1 MGYKTE
7 EEKRLNK
14 DEQQYNVIG
23 SEVLPQDNGYEFNEE
38 LKHDKNGEDNRVN
51 LNMCSAYTHVF
62 AADTLRSIAVVAA
75 SIISETVDSVTSE
88 VADSSAAVIV
98 SLIIMISL
106 IPLFRG
112 IISPWCELR
121 SLHEEE
127 QNIVSDKGNQEVR
140 TS

>member
-51 LNMCSAYTHVF
+51 LNSALPT
-62 AADTLRSIAVVAA
+62 RM
-75 SIISETVDSVTSE
+75 
-88 VADSSAAVIV
+88 
-98 SLIIMISL
+98 SLQQIL
-106 IPLFRG
+106 YKVL
-112 IISPWCELR
+112 L
-121 SLHEEE
+121 
-127 QNIVSDKGNQEVR
+127 
-140 TS
+140 

>member
-1 MGYKTE
+1 
-7 EEKRLNK
+7 
-14 DEQQYNVIG
+14 VI
-23 SEVLPQDNGYEFNEE
+23 
-38 LKHDKNGEDNRVN
+38 
-51 LNMCSAYTHVF
+51 
-62 AADTLRSIAVVAA
+62 AA

-127 QNIVSDKGNQEVR
+127 QNIVSDNGNQEVR